1 MGSAGLIIGLAWAML
16 AAASG
21 LLLAAVAATL
31 FDSDGYEDRNEY
43 CIGYDALEGV
53 VDRYQQIA

>member
-31 FDSDGYEDRNEY
+31 FDHDGYEDRNEY

-53 VDRYQQIA
+53 VDRF